1 MKHFLTSCF
10 SLVFSASLAAS
21 SIFGSFSIPAYAQTT
36 VKNQTSSS
44 IKAESE
50 PTATQIK
57 EDSQSSSASTNEKIS
72 SSEQT
77 ESSES
82 TQDKS
87 KATADNPI
95 GEHCAHYNVDGF
107 EDAPTIAADSAFL
120 MDAKTGAILYSYE
133 GYTRRY
139 PASITKVMTAL
150 LAIEYLKMDD
160 KITFTKTAVES
171 IEAGSSSAGI
181 NAGAVLSVEDTL
193 YALMLVSANEAGAAI
208 AETIAG
214 SDKAFG
220 RLMTQRAK
228 ELGCTNTKFRNPHG
242 LPDEKHY
249 TTGHDMALILQQ
261 AMQHEE
267 FRKIAGTL
275 TYTIPASDT
284 LTHTL
289 ELTNHAK
296 IMHEDSEHYYKYVE
310 GAKTGFTQ
318 AALNTLVSY
327 AKKDGVELICVILKD
342 YGADNSYK
350 DTKNL
355 YKWAFKK
362 VKQIT
367 PLKDLDL
374 ENTIKNSGQLDE
386 ASYDKVKFLKSQVD
400 KDYSILVKKDFD
412 TSALSVKFILDEDK
426 KQGRLGKLNIM
437 VGDTMIG
444 STPVTYDTNTDAA
457 KAYSGGKSI
466 DDDMTV
472 AEVNKKQ
479 LTPHKVMN
487 YMIRIV
493 IAVILIF
500 IIMQLIRHILA
511 ERKRRKRIQQRNKR
525 RLKSST
531 SRPQNAK
538 GTASSKKPAGESVSS
553 KKPEGGAATSSK
565 SATSKSSSSA
575 SNSRPR
581 RRRSERKDK
590 RE

>member
-1 MKHFLTSCF
+1 MMKRFLTSFFC
-10 SLVFSASLAAS
+10 VIITAGIAAS
-21 SIFGSFSIPAYAQTT
+21 SFGPLSVPVFAETA
-36 VKNQTSSS
+36 
-44 IKAESE
+44 AESQMLVSE
-50 PTATQIK
+50 KADGDAAAIETTEGAAP
-57 EDSQSSSASTNEKIS
+57 SQADPAAG
-72 SSEQT
+72 SEQQAAPDQ
-77 ESSES
+77 SR
-82 TQDKS
+82 
-87 KATADNPI
+87 ATADNPI

-120 MDAKTGAILYSYE
+120 MDARTGAILYSYE

-160 KITFTKTAVES
+160 KITFTKEAVEG
-171 IEAGSSSAGI
+171 IEAGSSTAGI
-181 NAGAVLSVEDTL
+181 NAGAVLTVEDTL

-208 AETIAG
+208 AQTISG

-220 RLMTQRAK
+220 KLMTKRAK

-261 AMQHEE
+261 AMQYEE

-296 IMHEDSEHYYKYVE
+296 IMHEDSEYYYKYVE

-327 AKKDGVELICVILKD
+327 AKKKDVELICVVLKD

-350 DTKNL
+350 DTKSL

-367 PLKDLDL
+367 PLKNFDLAGA
-374 ENTIKNSGQLDE
+374 IKDSGQLDE
-386 ASYDKVKFLKSQVD
+386 AAYDKVKFLNCQVD
-400 KDYSILVKKDFD
+400 NNYSILVKKDFD
-412 TSALSVKFILDEDK
+412 ESAISCRFILNEDK
-426 KQGRLGKLNIM
+426 STGRLGKLDIM
-437 VGDTMIG
+437 VGDTLIG
-444 STPVTYDTNTDAA
+444 STPVTYDTTTDAA

-466 DDDMTV
+466 DDNMTV
-472 AEVNKKQ
+472 AEVNDSQ
-479 LTPHKVMN
+479 LTPHKVLN

-493 IAVILIF
+493 IAVIMIF
-500 IIMQLIRHILA
+500 VLMQLIRRILA
-511 ERKRRKRIQQRNKR
+511 EKKRRNRVKQRAKR
-525 RLKSST
+525 RLKSS
-531 SRPQNAK
+531 SYRAASPKESSGSSAK
-538 GTASSKKPAGESVSS
+538 TAK
-553 KKPEGGAATSSK
+553 T
-565 SATSKSSSSA
+565 SSSA
-575 SNSRPR
+575 PAARGTTSGSPDGSRAR
-581 RRRSERKDK
+581 RRRSERYQDY
-590 RE
+590 R